1 MKNGLKRRL
10 GSRTVLCV
18 HVIAL
23 LLRCGRSGVG
33 ETNYSEGIVCE
44 FVRIGRSGRDEETQ
58 LEQKVL
64 LHLF

>member
-23 LLRCGRSGVG
+23 LFAGVG